1 MTLMK
6 TIWWLAPPMAAV
18 VRLITFYWS
27 PEIPDIKYITYS
39 EDIHEIVYLL
49 QIYGDRFFERF
60 ASRTRCFVCHGTCV
74 LPMRHG
80 NLEHLSNCTDDLRHE
95 RKYQR
100 QSPKL
105 ILILNISIGG
115 FFWWQETNPSLPNNY
130 LWDDNLSLKISLEH
144 FLIDVNFYCCNECGT
159 TIWFD
164 SYWNVDWKRRSSPA
178 SFFVILAWSWSSKWS
193 NSLFSFLR

>member
-18 VRLITFYWS
+18 VTLITFYWS
-27 PEIPDIKYITYS
+27 PEIPDIKYITDS
-39 EDIHEIVYLL
+39 EDIHEIVYSL
-49 QIYGDRFFERF
+49 QIYRDRFFERF
-60 ASRTRCFVCHGTCV
+60 ASRIRCFVCHGTCA

-80 NLEHLSNCTDDLRHE
+80 NLEHLSNCMDDLRHE

-105 ILILNISIGG
+105 ILILNISIGR

-130 LWDDNLSLKISLEH
+130 LWDDNLSLKTSLDI
-144 FLIDVNFYCCNECGT
+144 F
-159 TIWFD
+159 
-164 SYWNVDWKRRSSPA
+164 
-178 SFFVILAWSWSSKWS
+178 
-193 NSLFSFLR
+193 